1 MSTMSHPAGLFPRL
15 LHIPWL
21 QDLPALDLGDQG
33 ARPLDAPFDLRDQVS
48 KVLRVVII
56 AVVRRTGFRSG
67 AIHLFRCG
75 RVMNAPHPLQQNV
88 EKE

>member
-21 QDLPALDLGDQG
+21 QALPALNLGDQG

-48 KVLRVVII
+48 EILRVVII
-56 AVVRRTGFRSG
+56 AVVR
-67 AIHLFRCG
+67 
-75 RVMNAPHPLQQNV
+75 
-88 EKE
+88 